1 MESKRGE
8 IFNCTRFVE
17 VRTLLRNLTEKE
29 IELTK
34 KFNDPSLSEEERK
47 AISDELLAIEQQLTA
62 NSPFK
67 YD

>member
-1 MESKRGE
+1 M
-8 IFNCTRFVE
+8 
-17 VRTLLRNLTEKE
+17 RTLLRNLTEKE

-34 KFNDPSLSEEERK
+34 KFNDPNLSEEERK
-47 AISDELLAIEQQLTA
+47 AISDELIEIEQQITA